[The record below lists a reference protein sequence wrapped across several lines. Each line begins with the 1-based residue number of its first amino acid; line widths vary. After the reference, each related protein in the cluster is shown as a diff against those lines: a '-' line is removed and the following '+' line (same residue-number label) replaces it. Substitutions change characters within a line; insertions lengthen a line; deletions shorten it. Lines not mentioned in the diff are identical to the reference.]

1 MGSSEPETMT
11 GGAPYLQRLYLRP
24 DVELD
29 RSCHP
34 GSLRF
39 LRDLDLRFRQPV
51 TFFVG
56 ENGSG
61 KSTLLEAIAQ
71 LSGLPVSG
79 GGSNELADSYAP
91 QARSEL
97 APLLRAAF
105 RTRPGDGYFF
115 RAEYQAH
122 FASLLERRRSDPDF
136 RGDPYGRYGGRSLHA
151 RSHGEAFLSMFAAW
165 MNPGLVLMDEPES
178 ALSPQRQ
185 LALLTQMAE
194 LVQGGSA
201 QFIIASHSPLL
212 MTFPGAELLSF
223 DGAGIEP
230 IDLRDTEHYQ
240 ITRGMLEHPERY
252 WAHLLANED
261 SQHGR

>member
-1 MGSSEPETMT
+1 MT
-11 GGAPYLQRLYLRP
+11 ATAPFLQRVYLRP
-24 DVELD
+24 DVALD

-39 LRDLDLRFRQPV
+39 LGELDLRFSGPV

-71 LSGLPVSG
+71 LCGLPVSG
-79 GGSNELADSYAP
+79 GGRNELAEAYAP

-97 APLLRAAF
+97 APMLRASF

-136 RGDPYGRYGGRSLHA
+136 LGNPYSRYGGRSLHA

-165 MNPGLVLMDEPES
+165 MNPGMVLMDEPES

-194 LVQGGSA
+194 LECTGTV
-201 QFIIASHSPLL
+201 QFIIATHSPVL
-212 MTFPGAELLSF
+212 MTFPGANLLSF

-230 IDLRDTEHYQ
+230 IELRDTEHYQ
-240 ITRGMLEHPERY
+240 ITRGVLEHPERY
-252 WAHLLANED
+252 WAHLLADE
-261 SQHGR
+261 